1 MNAYIKKLFSDW
13 QTYVMIISTV
23 MMVFVDC
30 QDCDYLSAVW
40 VILAFVLWCTNY
52 IFQIYLTEYRRTCN
66 RYEEQKSEAQIIMT
80 IQSETIKLLS
90 DKLDE
95 QTKSNENGVRDTEL
109 DQSGERSEK
118 NMG

>member
-1 MNAYIKKLFSDW
+1 MSAYTKKLFSDW
-13 QTYVMIISTV
+13 KTYVMIISTV

-30 QDCDYLSAVW
+30 KDCDYLSAVW
-40 VILAFVLWCTNY
+40 VILAFALWCTNY
-52 IFQIYLTEYRRTCN
+52 ILQIGLTEYRRICN
-66 RYEEQKSEAQIIMT
+66 RYEELKSEAQDVMSIQAAIIK
-80 IQSETIKLLS
+80 ELN

>member
-1 MNAYIKKLFSDW
+1 MKKLFSDW
-13 QTYVMIISTV
+13 KFYVMIISTV

-30 QDCDYLSAVW
+30 HDCDYFSAVW
-40 VILAFVLWCTNY
+40 VILAFALWCTNY
-52 IFQIYLTEYRRTCN
+52 ILQIDLTEYRRICN
-66 RYEEQKSEAQIIMT
+66 RYEELKSEAQIIMT
-80 IQSETIKLLS
+80 IQYNKLLS

>member
-1 MNAYIKKLFSDW
+1 MNAYTKKLFSDW
-13 QTYVMIISTV
+13 KTYVMIISTV

-30 QDCDYLSAVW
+30 SDCDYLSAVW
-40 VILAFVLWCTNY
+40 VVLAFALWCYNY
-52 IFQIYLTEYRRTCN
+52 MLQIGLTEYRRICN
-66 RYEEQKSEAQIIMT
+66 RYEELKSEAQVVMSIQAEII
-80 IQSETIKLLS
+80 KALN

-109 DQSGERSEK
+109 EEGVERSEK

>member
-1 MNAYIKKLFSDW
+1 MKKVFKELFKDW
-13 QTYVMIISTV
+13 KTYVMIISTV

-30 QDCDYLSAVW
+30 HDCDYLSAVW
-40 VILAFVLWCTNY
+40 VILTFALWCINY
-52 IFQIYLTEYRRTCN
+52 ILQIGLTEYRRICN
-66 RYEEQKSEAQIIMT
+66 EYEERQSEAQIIMT
-80 IQSETIKLLS
+80 IQSEIIKGLN

-109 DQSGERSEK
+109 DQSGERSKK

>member
-1 MNAYIKKLFSDW
+1 MKKVIREVFEDW
-13 QTYVMIISTV
+13 KT
-23 MMVFVDC
+23 
-30 QDCDYLSAVW
+30 W
-40 VILAFVLWCTNY
+40 VIFGCGFLNIMISLWDKDWTEALWCLLANVLYFTGSIQNIVIQDASDY
-52 IFQIYLTEYRRTCN
+52 IEKQENTIM
-66 RYEEQKSEAQIIMT
+66 EAGAIMH
-80 IQSETIKLLS
+80 IQAEVIKELN

>member
-1 MNAYIKKLFSDW
+1 MNAYIKKMFSDW
-13 QTYVMIISTV
+13 KTYVMTISTV

-30 QDCDYLSAVW
+30 QDCDYFSAVW
-40 VILAFVLWCTNY
+40 VMLAFALWCVNY
-52 IFQIYLTEYRRTCN
+52 LIQIDLAEYRRICY
-66 RYEEQKSEAQIIMT
+66 RYKEQKSEDQIVME
-80 IQSETIKLLS
+80 IQSKIIKELS

>member
-1 MNAYIKKLFSDW
+1 MKKLFSDW
-13 QTYVMIISTV
+13 KFYVMIISTA
-23 MMVFVDC
+23 MMVFIDC
-30 QDCDYLSAVW
+30 SDCDYLSAVW
-40 VILAFVLWCTNY
+40 VVLAFALWCTNY
-52 IFQIYLTEYRRTCN
+52 ILQIALTEYRRICN
-66 RYEEQKSEAQIIMT
+66 RYEELKSEAEIIMT

-109 DQSGERSEK
+109 DQSGERSEE

>member
-1 MNAYIKKLFSDW
+1 MKKLFSDW
-13 QTYVMIISTV
+13 KFYVMIISTV
-23 MMVFVDC
+23 MMVSVDC
-30 QDCDYLSAVW
+30 HDRDYLFAVW
-40 VILAFVLWCTNY
+40 VILAFALWCISY
-52 IFQIYLTEYRRTCN
+52 ILQIDLTEYRRICN
-66 RYEEQKSEAQIIMT
+66 RYEELKLEAQIIMT
-80 IQSETIKLLS
+80 IQAETIKVLS

>member
-1 MNAYIKKLFSDW
+1 MFKELFKDW
-13 QTYVMIISTV
+13 KTYVMIISTV

-30 QDCDYLSAVW
+30 QDRDYLSAVW
-40 VILAFVLWCTNY
+40 VILAFALWCINY
-52 IFQIYLTEYRRTCN
+52 ILQIGLTEYRRICN
-66 RYEEQKSEAQIIMT
+66 RYEELKSDAQIIMN

-90 DKLDE
+90 NKLDE
-95 QTKSNENGVRDTEL
+95 QTKSNKNGVRDTEL